1 MNREELYSKDFLYDL
16 PEKQIAKYPLA
27 DRNTS
32 KLLIYKQGEIRDDV
46 FTNLDQHLPVDST
59 LIFNDTKVIA
69 ARLLF
74 TKHSGANIE
83 IFCLEP
89 FNTNVEQALNSTNTC
104 MWKCMV
110 RNLRKFNKGDV
121 LELNIAGTILKA
133 TIYESKWR
141 RYEVIN
147 FEWEGGI
154 SFSSILDKAGKVPIP
169 PYLNRPSEEEDK
181 KNYQTVYAKNEG
193 AVAAPTGGLHFVPD
207 QLKQLKKIGHS
218 LEYLTLFVGAG
229 TFKTILSEKLVEHKM
244 HHERI
249 VIDKATIERLAHHQK
264 PIIAVG
270 TTSLRSLESLYWL
283 AVKMNSTKS
292 DQILNV
298 MQDDAYEFTS
308 DWNFNQACT
317 FLVDH
322 LTKNGMENVDFFS
335 GLFIMPSYE
344 WKAIDG
350 LITNFHQ
357 PGSTLL
363 TLIASWIGADWK
375 KIYTYA
381 LKHDFRF
388 LSYGDSSLLLK

>member
-1 MNREELYSKDFLYDL
+1 MNREQLDSKDFLYDL
-16 PEKQIAKYPLA
+16 PEERIAKYPLT

-32 KLLIYKQGEIRDDV
+32 KLLISQNGEIKDDV
-46 FTNLDQHLPVDST
+46 FSNLGGYLPADST
-59 LIFNDTKVIA
+59 LVFNDTKVIA

-74 TKHSGANIE
+74 TKHSGSKIE

-89 FNTNVEQALNSTNTC
+89 YESPVEQALNSTNKC

-110 RNLRKFNKGDV
+110 RNLRRFSKGDV

-133 TIYESKWR
+133 SVHESHWR
-141 RYEVIN
+141 KYEVVN

-169 PYLNRPSEEEDK
+169 PYLNRDPEVEDK

-193 AVAAPTGGLHFVPD
+193 AVAAPTAGLHFLPE
-207 QLKQLKKIGHS
+207 QLDRLKSKGHQL
-218 LEYLTLFVGAG
+218 ENLTLHVGAG
-229 TFKTILSEKLVEHKM
+229 TFKTILYEKLVEHTM
-244 HHERI
+244 HQERI
-249 VIDKATIERLAHHQK
+249 VIAKSTIERLAKLQN

-270 TTSLRSLESLYWL
+270 TTSLRSLESLYWM
-283 AVKMNSTKS
+283 AVKMKTTDSSTF
-292 DQILNV
+292 LNIN
-298 MQDDAYEFTS
+298 QDDAYELPS
-308 DWNFNQACT
+308 DWDFKQACS
-317 FLVDH
+317 FLVDY
-322 LTKNGMENVDFFS
+322 LTKNGLDNVDFSS
-335 GLFIMPSYE
+335 GLFIMPSYK

-363 TLIASWIGADWK
+363 ALIASWIGEDWK
-375 KIYTYA
+375 KMYNHA
-381 LKHDFRF
+381 LENNYRF

>member
-1 MNREELYSKDFLYDL
+1 MNRDQLDSKDFLYNL
-16 PEKQIAKYPLA
+16 PEERIAKYPLA

-32 KLLIYKQGEIRDDV
+32 KLLINKNGKIKDDI
-46 FTNLDQHLPVDST
+46 FSNLDKHLPADST
-59 LIFNDTKVIA
+59 LVFNDTKVIA

-74 TKHSGANIE
+74 TKHSGSKIE

-89 FNTNVEQALNSTNTC
+89 YNAPVEEALTSTNKCT
-104 MWKCMV
+104 WKCMV
-110 RNLRKFNKGDV
+110 RNLRRFNKGDV

-133 TIYESKWR
+133 SMEESVWR
-141 RYEVIN
+141 RYVVVN
-147 FEWEGGI
+147 FEWEGGV

-169 PYLNRPSEEEDK
+169 PYLNRESDAEDK

-193 AVAAPTGGLHFVPD
+193 AVAAPTGGLHFAD
-207 QLKQLKKIGHS
+207 NQLEELKQNGHQ
-218 LEYLTLFVGAG
+218 LENLTLYVGAG
-229 TFKTILSEKLVEHKM
+229 TFKTILVEKLVEHKM
-244 HHERI
+244 HQERI
-249 VIDKATIERLAHHQK
+249 VIVKETIERLAQHTK

-283 AVKMNSTKS
+283 AVKMNATNS
-292 DQILNV
+292 DEMVV

-308 DWNFNQACT
+308 DWSFNQACT
-317 FLVDH
+317 FILEY
-322 LTKNGMENVDFFS
+322 LNKNGLDHVDFSS
-335 GLFIMPSYE
+335 GLFIMPTYE

-363 TLIASWIGADWK
+363 ALIASWIGDDWK
-375 KIYTYA
+375 QIYDYP
-381 LKHDFRF
+381 LEYDFRF